1 MFSHSRLRR
10 AAGAALGVLVAL
22 APTLAFARSDAVS
35 GSDTAWILTST
46 ALVLFMTLP
55 GLALFYGGLVQSKN
69 VLSVLAQCF
78 TIACLMSV
86 LWMVVGYTIAFGGEG
101 PYWGGLGKAMLAGV
115 GLESTSGSLPEVVF
129 VMFQMTFAA
138 ITPALVV
145 GAFPER
151 MRFSAVLLF
160 SGLWMVIVYAPLT
173 HWIWGG
179 GFMAEWGV
187 MDFAGGLVV
196 HASCGIAAIVVAL
209 MLGRRKGF
217 PGELHPPHNPG
228 MTMMGAAML
237 WVGWYG
243 FNGGSALTAGAEAG
257 MAILVT
263 HLSAAT
269 AAIVWMVIEWVKFGK
284 PSLIGIVTGAIAG
297 LATITPGSGYVGP
310 VAGLV
315 YGVLAALVC
324 FWFVTLIKFRLRVD
338 DSLDVF
344 AVHGVGGMLG
354 ILLTGVFADAG
365 FGGLGLPEGV
375 SIGHQVGVQALG
387 IVITLA
393 WSGIVSLVLLAIIR
407 AVVGLRVS
415 DEEEIEG
422 LDLTTHGERSH
433 TV

>member
-1 MFSHSRLRR
+1 M
-10 AAGAALGVLVAL
+10 V
-22 APTLAFARSDAVS
+22 AFAQSGVQAGVVN
-35 GSDTAWILTST
+35 GSDTAWVLTST

-78 TIACLMSV
+78 AIAALMSV
-86 LWMVVGYTIAFGGEG
+86 LWMVVGYSIAFGGANMM
-101 PYWGGLGKAMLAGV
+101 WGGLGKVMLRGI
-115 GLESTSGSLPEVVF
+115 GLESNWGTLPEVVF
-129 VMFQMTFAA
+129 VLFQMTFAA

-151 MRFSAVLLF
+151 MKFSAVLLF

-179 GFMAEWGV
+179 GFMAAWGV

-196 HASCGIAAIVVAL
+196 HASCGVAAIVVAL

-243 FNGGSALTAGAEAG
+243 FNGGSALSAGAGAG

-263 HLSAAT
+263 HISAAT
-269 AAIVWMVIEWVKFGK
+269 AAITWMVIEWVRFGK

-297 LATITPGSGYVGP
+297 LATITPGSGFVGP

-315 YGVLAALVC
+315 YGMLAAIIC
-324 FWFVTLIKFRLRVD
+324 FWFVTFIKFRLRID

-354 ILLTGVFADAG
+354 ILLTGVFASPI
-365 FGGLGLPEGV
+365 FGGLGLPD
-375 SIGHQVGVQALG
+375 GHGIVQQVGLQALG
-387 IVITLA
+387 VVITLA
-393 WSGIVSLVLLAIIR
+393 WSGVISAVLLIAIR

-415 DEEEIEG
+415 DEDEIEG